1 MCAGEAPF
9 NSGADDTELEEELLL
24 SEAELDE
31 DSVSEINDLP
41 EASHREKLPSPRSDA
56 SKPRPGEPVEDSVKE
71 EKVQKDTESADSL
84 EKAFAKL
91 ELELV

>member
-1 MCAGEAPF
+1 M
-9 NSGADDTELEEELLL
+9 GADDTELEEELLL
-24 SEAELDE
+24 LEAELDE

-41 EASHREKLPSPRSDA
+41 EASHREKLPPPRSDA
-56 SKPRPGEPVEDSVKE
+56 SKPGQPVEDSVKE